1 LGSVMTL
8 RMQRLFDGQGRVLLP
23 GLIDA
28 HVHVQG
34 EENLVQLVSHG
45 ITTALD
51 MGNDLK
57 TYEHLRAREA

>member
-1 LGSVMTL
+1 MTL

-34 EENLVQLVSHG
+34 EENLVQLASHG

-57 TYEHLRAREA
+57 TYEPLRAREA